1 MSKAKLIMN
10 ATQSLLELKNC
21 IHCGTSHQLKGD
33 FCCQGCDQVYH
44 LLQEEG
50 LQAQYQD
57 LNPNRPPVQPVKES
71 AEYQRDLQRWADT
84 QKGQNQICF
93 DLEGIHC
100 SACVWLIEHA
110 FEREKGA
117 QQIDLN
123 PTLGR
128 ALINVTDD
136 FDLVHF
142 AKRVGQFG
150 YKIGPPSK
158 KVEQES
164 KDLLWRL
171 GISASLTMNTMLLSV
186 AFYMGLDPHSLVG
199 VYFARTA
206 WLLTTLNLLIGAWP
220 ILKKAWL
227 LITARIL
234 HWDLPIALALLSAY
248 SASVLQMY
256 LGGSEAQWLDSLSAF
271 MTLTL
276 LGRFLLARTIAKNRQ
291 ALLEETPLQSW
302 EVSVVDQV
310 NQSNQSNQSNLI
322 NLKKVFV
329 EDLQVG
335 QVLFLPASSLV
346 PVDVQLISSEEIWC
360 DMSWINGESA
370 PQRFT
375 QNQIIPAGA
384 GTLGSQ
390 TLQALVLKKWQDSRL
405 SMINQKSTDLMDEEP
420 RVWARKLIVAYVP
433 SVLSL
438 AIIGA
443 LFWSRESWQVASNIL
458 SATLVVACPCALALT
473 APLIRHLGALRMR
486 KLGIFLRKSK
496 MIYLSHQLT
505 QVVFDKTGT
514 LSLGKLKVQVVQG
527 ESALKEQVSSFDQQV
542 LKTLVSSSLHP
553 KSTAI
558 LDRLADLSLMN
569 FCPQE
574 IVGEGMQ
581 IVLDGHQYRL
591 GKFGFSG
598 EMNDQI
604 QADQIQADQI
614 QALMHQTHFSK
625 DGQILLSFEFEE
637 LARGDLNALIGAF
650 KAQGLKVFLLSGD
663 HQEKVTQFAKN
674 LDFDD
679 FIYEASPEQKAEWIK
694 THDPQKTL
702 MVGDGMNDSF
712 AFDVAALTA
721 SPIIDR
727 PALLS
732 KSDLCIAGH
741 DLHALPTALAW
752 AKQSD
757 WVQRNAQL
765 GALAY
770 NIFAITL
777 ALSGLISPLVAAV
790 LMPISSIVL
799 SFWGIQQQKQLNP
812 KFLGRS
818 I

>member
-1 MSKAKLIMN
+1 
-10 ATQSLLELKNC
+10 
-21 IHCGTSHQLKGD
+21 
-33 FCCQGCDQVYH
+33 
-44 LLQEEG
+44 
-50 LQAQYQD
+50 
-57 LNPNRPPVQPVKES
+57 
-71 AEYQRDLQRWADT
+71 
-84 QKGQNQICF
+84 
-93 DLEGIHC
+93 
-100 SACVWLIEHA
+100 
-110 FEREKGA
+110 
-117 QQIDLN
+117 
-123 PTLGR
+123 
-128 ALINVTDD
+128 
-136 FDLVHF
+136 
-142 AKRVGQFG
+142 
-150 YKIGPPSK
+150 
-158 KVEQES
+158 
-164 KDLLWRL
+164 
-171 GISASLTMNTMLLSV
+171 
-186 AFYMGLDPHSLVG
+186 
-199 VYFARTA
+199 
-206 WLLTTLNLLIGAWP
+206 
-220 ILKKAWL
+220 
-227 LITARIL
+227 
-234 HWDLPIALALLSAY
+234 
-248 SASVLQMY
+248 
-256 LGGSEAQWLDSLSAF
+256 
-271 MTLTL
+271 
-276 LGRFLLARTIAKNRQ
+276 
-291 ALLEETPLQSW
+291 
-302 EVSVVDQV
+302 
-310 NQSNQSNQSNLI
+310 
-322 NLKKVFV
+322 
-329 EDLQVG
+329 
-335 QVLFLPASSLV
+335 
-346 PVDVQLISSEEIWC
+346 
-360 DMSWINGESA
+360 
-370 PQRFT
+370 
-375 QNQIIPAGA
+375 
-384 GTLGSQ
+384 
-390 TLQALVLKKWQDSRL
+390 
-405 SMINQKSTDLMDEEP
+405 MDEEP

-598 EMNDQI
+598 EMNDQIQADQI